1 MSIRVGDAL
10 ACLRAMPAASV
21 HCCVTSP
28 PYWGLRDY
36 GTPPQIWGGDPACR
50 HRWGDEGK
58 SGQRLRNGIGS
69 DAGVGTR
76 KAETLNPPTG
86 AFCAR
91 CGAWRGS
98 LGLEPT
104 PALYVRHLVEVF
116 REARRVLRKDGTL
129 WLNIGDSYA
138 GRWASRRDT
147 GRRGFVEASRERT
160 KWTDRSL
167 AAEGLKD
174 KDLIGIPWRVAFAL
188 QDDGWWLR
196 RDHIWAK
203 PNPMPESVRDR
214 CTTAHEYLFLL
225 TKSARYYY
233 DGAAIKEPAADCR
246 GGLRF
251 TEARAR
257 AMGRAPSGNERHD
270 HEQAHSTVRNK
281 RSVWTV
287 ATAPFPGAHFATFPP
302 ALIEPCILA
311 GCPAGGTVL
320 DPFLGAGTTA
330 LVADRLG
337 RHCIGLEAQPG
348 LCGDGARPDRRP
360 QIGARGG
367 VSGAALP
374 PIALHRAAARGGA
387 RHGADLGAL
396 RLRRARLRARLVVRR
411 LQRLRLPD
419 NAARLRRRAGRRRR
433 AQRRL

>member
-1 MSIRVGDAL
+1 
-10 ACLRAMPAASV
+10 MPADSV

-36 GTPPQIWGGDPACR
+36 GTPPQIWGGDSACR
-50 HRWGDEGK
+50 HRWSIE
-58 SGQRLRNGIGS
+58 
-69 DAGVGTR
+69 TR
-76 KAETLNPPTG
+76 KGMTG
-86 AFCAR
+86 GTASAKVHAKGAANFQAFGATKHAFCAR

-138 GRWASRRDT
+138 GRRASRRDT

-233 DGAAIKEPAADCR
+233 DGAAIKEPAAVDR
-246 GGLRF
+246 RDGKAF
-251 TEARAR
+251 ARDYEKAAEKLPGYR
-257 AMGRAPSGNERHD
+257 KAAAPRLSSSAAGE
-270 HEQAHSTVRNK
+270 RNK
-281 RSVWTV
+281 RSVWTI

-337 RHCIGLEAQPG
+337 RHCIGLELSPAYAAM
-348 LCGDGARPDRRP
+348 ARAR
-360 QIGARGG
+360 IGGPKLA
-367 VSGAALP
+367 
-374 PIALHRAAARGGA
+374 RAAA
-387 RHGADLGAL
+387 
-396 RLRRARLRARLVVRR
+396 
-411 LQRLRLPD
+411 
-419 NAARLRRRAGRRRR
+419 
-433 AQRRL
+433 